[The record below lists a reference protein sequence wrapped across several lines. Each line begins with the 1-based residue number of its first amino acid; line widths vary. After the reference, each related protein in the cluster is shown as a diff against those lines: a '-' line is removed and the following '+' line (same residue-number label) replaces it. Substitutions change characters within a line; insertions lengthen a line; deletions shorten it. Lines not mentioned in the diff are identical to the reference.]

1 MTTEHEDIRFGVLA
15 VKEGHVTP
23 AQVVEALEIQ
33 FNEEL
38 SEGKHRR
45 IGEILLAQK
54 LIDQAQLKEI
64 LRALNKIRTF
74 AE

>member
-1 MTTEHEDIRFGVLA
+1 MMTEHEDIRFGVLA
-15 VKEGHVTP
+15 VKRGHVTP
-23 AQVVEALEIQ
+23 AQVMEALETQ

-54 LIDQAQLKEI
+54 LIDQDQLKEI
-64 LRALNKIRTF
+64 LQALNKMRTF
-74 AE
+74 VE